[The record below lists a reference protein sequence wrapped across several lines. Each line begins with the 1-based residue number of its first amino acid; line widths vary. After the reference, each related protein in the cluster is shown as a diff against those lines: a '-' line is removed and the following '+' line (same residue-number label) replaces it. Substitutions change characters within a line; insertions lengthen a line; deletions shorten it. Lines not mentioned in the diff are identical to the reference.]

1 MHLDLPM
8 RDLLDRVPA
17 LVAYWDRQQRNV
29 YANRAYLEWFGLVPQ
44 AISGRT
50 VCEVL
55 GETLYAENRAHV
67 EAVLAGQPQ
76 DFECLV
82 VDAAG
87 QRRHTHVQ
95 YVPDCKGDEVAG
107 FFVVASDVSDLK
119 RARDDLHEAQRIGGL
134 GSWRWCF
141 RSQTSLWSP
150 QLYRMMGRD
159 PTLPAPS
166 YEESER
172 YLAPDSWR
180 SAQEAVA
187 RILHTGEPIELEL
200 GYITED
206 GRSGWMVAHAQALRD
221 VSGEVTG
228 VHGTVRDVT
237 ERRRIETELLDSR
250 NKLRDMVAHHEVACE
265 AERKHLARE
274 VHDELGQLLTAM
286 RMDLGMLRPHG
297 AQDPAVQRLVEDM
310 GMLLDRMFKVTR
322 QVVTSLRPAA
332 LDAGLVAALEWL
344 AQDFSQ
350 RYGVPCTVDAG
361 GRDLDLPDALSSIVF
376 RVVQESLTNVA
387 RHADANEVAIT
398 LRHEAGELHLQV
410 RDDGQGF
417 DFQSVRHRPGYGLLS
432 MRERV
437 LSLGGT
443 LSIDS
448 GHRRGTVI
456 DIDVPTRDIALLR
469 SCRDE

>member
-1 MHLDLPM
+1 M
-8 RDLLDRVPA
+8 RTLLDRVPA

-29 YANRAYLEWFGLVPQ
+29 YANRAYLEWFGLTPE

-50 VCEVL
+50 VREVL
-55 GETLYAENRAHV
+55 GETLYAENLPHI

-76 DFECLV
+76 DFDCLV

-87 QRRHTHVQ
+87 ERRHTQVH
-95 YVPDCKGDEVAG
+95 YFPDGQAGGVAG

-141 RSQTSLWSP
+141 SDHTSSWSP
-150 QLYRMMGRD
+150 QLFRMMGRD
-159 PTLPAPS
+159 PSLSAPS
-166 YEESER
+166 YDATER
-172 YLAPDSWR
+172 YLSPESWR
-180 SAQEAVA
+180 AAQDSVA
-187 RILHTGEPIELEL
+187 HILATGKPVELEVA
-200 GYITED
+200 YVTED
-206 GRSGWMVAHAQALRD
+206 GRSGWMVAHALALRD
-221 VSGEVTG
+221 ATGQVSG

-286 RMDLGMLRPHG
+286 RMDLAMLRPHG
-297 AQDPAVQRLVEDM
+297 VRDPAVLRLTEDM
-310 GMLLDRMFKVTR
+310 GMLLDQMFKVTR

-344 AQDFSQ
+344 AQDFAQ
-350 RYGVPCTVDAG
+350 RYGMPCTVDAG
-361 GRDLDLPDALSSIVF
+361 GRDLALPEALSSIVF

-387 RHADANEVAIT
+387 RHADANEVAIM

-410 RDDGQGF
+410 RDDGRGF
-417 DFQSVRHRPGYGLLS
+417 DFNAVRHQPGYGLLS

-443 LSIDS
+443 LCIDS
-448 GHRRGTVI
+448 GPGRGTTI
-456 DIDVPTRDIALLR
+456 DIDVPTQDAALLR
-469 SCRDE
+469 SCRDG